1 MSTDGFSIE
10 IQYCFEPADCSDARE
25 QVRLVGSDRAEE
37 QFGNDA
43 MLLTIEVMAGMNL
56 RQLIPAGAPATL
68 IPSTHSPMHS

>member
-56 RQLIPAGAPATL
+56 RQLIPAGGRLPL
-68 IPSTHSPMHS
+68 IPSTHSPMHT